1 MALSYSL
8 RPCAIKRLVKMLV
21 TQKEK
26 LQEKEKIDART
37 RQPTKDNYS
46 TRLYDYQLAPKK
58 FPVDTMSVL
67 PSKLHSLGLPQVAKA
82 NPSIW

>member
-8 RPCAIKRLVKMLV
+8 HPGAIKRLVKMLI

-58 FPVDTMSVL
+58 FPVDTM
-67 PSKLHSLGLPQVAKA
+67 
-82 NPSIW
+82 

>member
-8 RPCAIKRLVKMLV
+8 HPCAIKRLVKMLV

-26 LQEKEKIDART
+26 LQEKEKIDARK
-37 RQPTKDNYS
+37 RQPTKDNCS

-58 FPVDTMSVL
+58 FPFDMM
-67 PSKLHSLGLPQVAKA
+67 
-82 NPSIW
+82 